1 MKVDDAVLDAAR
13 QAIVANCQGSFGVGG
28 MLIKTDGTV
37 IQMLHNSVYKS
48 GQLLDPTAHGERQL
62 VNWYFENKQIL
73 SLPEPEDIILVTT
86 LDPCAMCTGATLS
99 AGFKRVVVAAGD
111 ASAGI
116 NYDGTTQFLTLK
128 GTSMYEKIVKMYS
141 YPRVLGNSCFSREG
155 SGADILISPFD
166 STDISE
172 TTQALCSSLFQ
183 ASIDGVEA
191 NMKSDFNPSELT
203 DLEIM
208 APYTS
213 VYKALRAAF
222 GDNFLAYRGPA
233 GNPGVEFA
241 DVIYGRNPNFRG
253 ISFFDNFGNLIFTQ
267 EANDIPTQTAFML
280 ATQKY
285 AKVRSELI
293 NGIDDPRRYLCHP
306 KYGYFLLTSCPDVN
320 AQTLMDLGAFGSTV
334 EDADRNPL
342 MYILEP
348 EKQPAIDSLISKM
361 PPLYSQS
368 LKIRVAQA
376 SDSDMVAK
384 VKGYIS

>member
-1 MKVDDAVLDAAR
+1 
-13 QAIVANCQGSFGVGG
+13 
-28 MLIKTDGTV
+28 
-37 IQMLHNSVYKS
+37 
-48 GQLLDPTAHGERQL
+48 
-62 VNWYFENKQIL
+62 
-73 SLPEPEDIILVTT
+73 
-86 LDPCAMCTGATLS
+86 
-99 AGFKRVVVAAGD
+99 
-111 ASAGI
+111 
-116 NYDGTTQFLTLK
+116 
-128 GTSMYEKIVKMYS
+128 
-141 YPRVLGNSCFSREG
+141 
-155 SGADILISPFD
+155 
-166 STDISE
+166 
-172 TTQALCSSLFQ
+172 
-183 ASIDGVEA
+183 
-191 NMKSDFNPSELT
+191 MKSDFDSNELT

-213 VYKALRAAF
+213 IYKALNAAF
-222 GDNFLAYRGPA
+222 GDNFLAYRGPV

-241 DVIYGRNPNFRG
+241 DVVYGRNPNFRG